1 MIKLDLAKCIILA
14 TGVGLA
20 IVYAILGLISCL
32 IMGHIFTPVAFA
44 SGAGIVLGGLGS
56 AIGLHQVTRN
66 K

>member
-1 MIKLDLAKCIILA
+1 MIKLDLAKCIIIA

-32 IMGHIFTPVAFA
+32 IMGHIFSPVAFA
-44 SGAGIVLGGLGS
+44 TGAGIVLGGLGS
-56 AIGLHQVTRN
+56 ALGLHQITRN